1 MKSIKI
7 FATVCVLFLS
17 VAVLTGCSTPRI
29 TNNSLPPTPFE
40 RIGDITELS
49 TVVEN
54 GKTTLGEALQ
64 HLQAGNKKSE
74 YSDYELNSKIYTTH
88 LKSTNQRLLVVHYWI
103 KYPGLRYSPN
113 ALGKTTKN
121 IIISLR
127 DDNLDKDNIIENV
140 SYSGAS
146 YQIFRELSGWA
157 TIYYHSFSEK
167 ELKDFINYD
176 FGQVRFHAVKSND
189 KKSHFTSDM
198 EKDENERVE
207 SQIRPIL
214 GECQSLERVENLNIP
229 FGPNDDNSIPKL
241 EHDTDHFDYVDW
253 GDKEISVTS
262 AILQT
267 IGLGAMWPK

>member
-1 MKSIKI
+1 MKSTKLL
-7 FATVCVLFLS
+7 ATICALFLS
-17 VAVLTGCSTPRI
+17 VSALTGCGTPRV

-40 RIGDITELS
+40 RIGDVTELS

-64 HLQAGNKKSE
+64 HLQEGNVKSE

-88 LKSTNQRLLVVHYWI
+88 LKSTNQRLLVIHYWI
-103 KYPGLRYSPN
+103 RYPGLRYSQN

-127 DDNLDKDNIIENV
+127 DDNLDKDNIVENV
-140 SYSGAS
+140 SFSGAS
-146 YQIFRELSGWA
+146 YIIFRELSGWA
-157 TIYYHSFSEK
+157 TSYYHSFSEK

-176 FGQVRFHAVKSND
+176 YSQVQFHSVKRHD

-198 EKDENERVE
+198 EKDENERIE

-214 GECQSLERVENLNIP
+214 GECQSLERVEDLNIP

-241 EHDTDHFDYVDW
+241 QHDTDHFDYVDW
-253 GDKEISVTS
+253 GDKKPSVVS
-262 AILQT
+262 SIMQV
-267 IGLGAMWPK
+267 IGLGAMWP